1 MLLQRLDHSY
11 CAVSNG
17 EAGKGMVMAG
27 DLVAR
32 FERLF
37 GAEPR
42 LVRAPGRVNLIGE
55 HTDYNEGFVLPAALD
70 LATFVAVAPR
80 PDRLLRVH
88 SLAFAASAEFDLDDR
103 LPVPRRDWS
112 DYVRGVAIMLERAG
126 HRLSGGDLMIG
137 GDLPMG
143 AGLSAS
149 AALEVAAGYALL
161 NISGISIDLIELAK
175 CCQRAENEF
184 VGMRCGIMDQF
195 ISCFG
200 VAGHALLLDCR
211 TLEARPVAID
221 PRVRLVIC
229 DTMVRHELASGEYNL
244 RRQDCERAVALLSG
258 PLGGI
263 KALRDVTANQ
273 LVQHAALLPDVTFR
287 RCRHVITENLRVLS
301 AAAAL
306 ETGNIVECGRLMN
319 ESHLSMRDDY
329 EISCPELDLLVELAQ
344 GAGGTFGSRMTG
356 GGFGGCTV
364 SLVAADAVE
373 RFISIVGSAYRHA
386 TGLTPSIFCCT
397 PAPGVSPVIP

>member
-1 MLLQRLDHSY
+1 M
-11 CAVSNG
+11 
-17 EAGKGMVMAG
+17 GKATAIAG
-27 DLVAR
+27 DLAAQ
-32 FERLF
+32 FKRLC
-37 GAEPR
+37 GAEPH
-42 LVRAPGRVNLIGE
+42 LFRAPGRVNLIGE

-70 LATFVAVAPR
+70 LATFAAVARR
-80 PDRLLRVH
+80 PDRRLRVH
-88 SLAFAASAEFDLDDR
+88 SLVLSASAEFDLNDR

-112 DYVRGVAIMLERAG
+112 DYVRGVVIMLERAG
-126 HRLSGGDLMIG
+126 HRLSGGDLIIG

-161 NISGISIDLIELAK
+161 NISGISINLIELAK
-175 CCQRAENEF
+175 CCQQAENDF
-184 VGMRCGIMDQF
+184 VGMHCGIMDQF

-200 VAGHALLLDCR
+200 AAGHALLLDCR

-258 PLGGI
+258 ALGGI
-263 KALRDVTANQ
+263 KALRDVTADQ
-273 LVQHAALLPDVTFR
+273 LVQHAALLTEVTFR
-287 RCRHVITENLRVLS
+287 RCRHVITENMRVLS

-306 ETGNIVECGRLMN
+306 EAGNIVECGRLMN
-319 ESHLSMRDDY
+319 GFHLSMRDDY
-329 EISCPELDLLVELAQ
+329 EISCPELNLLVELAQ
-344 GAGGTFGSRMTG
+344 GVGGTFGSRMTG

-373 RFISIVGSAYRHA
+373 RFISIVGNAYRDA
-386 TGLTPSIFCCT
+386 TGLTPSIYCCT
-397 PAPGVSPVIP
+397 PAPGVGPVAP